1 LKIAIISACAAIAG
15 SIVGALASF
24 FATRSL
30 NSEQWRRQKIEKQI
44 LAREQLYSDFM
55 AEAARLTLTS
65 IDAKAEKASEFTALY
80 SLMSRIRLI
89 ATPPVVTAAEEVTRS
104 ATNLHRSDTAKV
116 TTHEPDA
123 TRTEDSFAAICCREL
138 DELREKA

>member
-1 LKIAIISACAAIAG
+1 M
-15 SIVGALASF
+15 GALASF

-55 AEAARLTLTS
+55 AEAARLALTS
-65 IDAKAEKASEFTALY
+65 IDAKAEKAGEFTALY

-89 ATPPVVTAAEEVTRS
+89 ATLPVVTAAEEVTRH
-104 ATNLHRSDTAKV
+104 TTYLHRSDKAKF
-116 TTHEPDA
+116 TTHEADA
-123 TRTEDSFAAICCREL
+123 TRTEDSFAAICRREL